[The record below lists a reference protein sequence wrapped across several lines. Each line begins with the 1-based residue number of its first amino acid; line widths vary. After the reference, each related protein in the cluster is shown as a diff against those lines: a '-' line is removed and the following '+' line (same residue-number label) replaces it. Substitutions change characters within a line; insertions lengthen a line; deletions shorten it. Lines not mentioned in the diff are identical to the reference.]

1 MRTVIR
7 TLPGL
12 LVLTLSLGLV
22 SNSGCST
29 TSAQACQR
37 ASRIHPR
44 PPRPSAYVLV
54 LHHVRAV
61 EVASAL
67 RRIGNGR
74 NRYLVFTGV
83 VRVTAYHHGNALL
96 VTANPRDLAMLRGL
110 VKQLDVPRRT
120 VADSRSAARASR

>member
-12 LVLTLSLGLV
+12 LFLALSLGLV
-22 SNSGCST
+22 SNTGCSS
-29 TSAQACQR
+29 TSAQACKR
-37 ASRIHPR
+37 ASRIRPR
-44 PPRPSAYVLV
+44 PPRPSAYVIP
-54 LHHVRAV
+54 LHHVRAG

-67 RRIGNGR
+67 LRIGNGR
-74 NRYLVFTGV
+74 NRFLVFTGV

-96 VTANPRDLAMLRGL
+96 VTANPRDVAMLRGL

-120 VADSRSAARASR
+120 VPDSRSAARASR